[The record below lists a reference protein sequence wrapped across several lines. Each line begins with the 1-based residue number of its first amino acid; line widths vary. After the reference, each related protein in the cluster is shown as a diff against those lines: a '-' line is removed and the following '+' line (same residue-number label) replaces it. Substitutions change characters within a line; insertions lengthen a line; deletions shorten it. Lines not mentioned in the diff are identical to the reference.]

1 MADNKAGP
9 KSEIVR
15 RPQRQINPA
24 FINPAPLP
32 EELKGLIDVKGWLA
46 SLTTGVEYKEPNPD
60 YMAQRMLMMALTSA
74 SVEELLSDPQMDG
87 LQDLI
92 PDAPW
97 QGTGNILITGLYVAR
112 SDLTEGQRTYMLLSY
127 FTDKTGEET
136 TTTTG
141 ATRLQIQMAGQLAM
155 GVWPIEGQIKR
166 TDRKDRGGRHLFS
179 FYPLGE

>member
-1 MADNKAGP
+1 MGKDAPGP
-9 KSEIVR
+9 KSELVLR
-15 RPQRQINPA
+15 GQRQINPA
-24 FINPAPLP
+24 FVDPAPLP
-32 EELKGLIDVKGWLA
+32 EELDGLIDIRGWLK

-60 YMAQRMLMMALTSA
+60 YMAQRMLMMALTST

-97 QGTGNILITGLYVAR
+97 QGTGNILITGLYVAK

-127 FTDKTGEET
+127 FTHATGAET

-179 FYPLGE
+179 FYPLGD